1 MSVLAPRSRTL
12 EDYATPFPVRRFPF
26 MPARSMELLAERTM
40 KDAPLHHLAQLPP
53 YMVSAYL
60 HLVAGRVDVVHAHLA
75 IPLGFMASLN
85 PGHAPLVV
93 TCHGSD
99 CTLPLTRPLYRPFT
113 RHVLRR
119 AERVVAVSHYI
130 EDLAIRLG
138 APPEKTEVIYLGVD
152 TSKFKPSGDKAAL
165 RTEIGIPED
174 TLLVGTLGRLVP
186 EKRVEDTMAAVAMVS
201 KELDVHLLV
210 GGDGPDRGRLE
221 TLASRLG
228 MDNVTFLGR
237 VADAVRFHRLCDV
250 FVLSSVSEGLS
261 VSLQEAMASGC
272 VPVAVNGF
280 GCPELVRDGENG
292 YLFEPRNV
300 EDLAHKLLLAAEDPS
315 PGSNARATIL
325 QRFDVDVNAARYV
338 ELYDDVTSTP

>member
-1 MSVLAPRSRTL
+1 
-12 EDYATPFPVRRFPF
+12 
-26 MPARSMELLAERTM
+26 MELLAERTM
-40 KDAPLHHLAQLPP
+40 KDAPVHHLAQLPL

-75 IPLGFMASLN
+75 IPLGVPASLT
-85 PGHAPLVV
+85 PGRKPLVV

-113 RHVLRR
+113 RFVLRR

-138 APPEKTEVIYLGVD
+138 AAPEKTEVIYLGVN
-152 TSKFKPSGDKAAL
+152 TSKFRPSEDKAPL
-165 RTEIGIPED
+165 RAEMGIPED
-174 TLLVGTLGRLVP
+174 IILVGTLGRLVP

-201 KELDVHLLV
+201 EELDVHLLV

-221 TLASRLG
+221 ALASRLG
-228 MDNVTFLGR
+228 MDGVTFLGR
-237 VADAVRFHRLCDV
+237 VADAARFHRLCDV

-292 YLFEPRNV
+292 YLFEPGDV
-300 EDLAHKLLLAAEDPS
+300 DDLADKLLLAADNLGV
-315 PGSNARATIL
+315 GSRARATIL
-325 QRFDVDVNAARYV
+325 QRFDINVNAARYV
-338 ELYDDVTSTP
+338 ELYNDVVP